1 MYLSPGVR
9 TESTPGKSPHS
20 PGPNVPWLTLAQIME
35 LVEKRL
41 RWYGFDGWRIRDA
54 ICNAGSS
61 VTVLLRGT
69 GRATL
74 AITLG
79 RDGAVHR
86 VSLAQDPPQAPTPKP
101 VEVHHARSLCTGAL
115 ATRAIAALASVAPLR
130 PALGTV

>member
-1 MYLSPGVR
+1 MHLFAGARPDHANQEPDAS
-9 TESTPGKSPHS
+9 SPH
-20 PGPNVPWLTLAQIME
+20 VPWLTLTQIME

-54 ICNAGSS
+54 ICNSGST
-61 VTVLLRGT
+61 VTVMLRGA

-79 RDGAVHR
+79 RDGAVHHA
-86 VSLAQDPPQAPTPKP
+86 SLAQDPPQAPAPRP
-101 VEVHHARSLCTGAL
+101 VAVHRALSLS
-115 ATRAIAALASVAPLR
+115 TRAIAALASVTPAQ